1 VEGLIMRAIHRVSR
15 PLLAAAAL
23 LAGAAAMTA
32 ADPAPVSPAPAATEV
47 EVERIRPKEPKLPS
61 LTFLRENRDFIR
73 ARFDLLRERPAEG
86 RGDAV
91 AFDPRWLAWERMLAA
106 IHAARESVAFVHNDV
121 ERRQLLASITE
132 LGRLE
137 DQLDA
142 MDRQLALQSERLRV
156 LEEDFTGAQRTA
168 LMVVLSGDPGDD
180 VVEVAVTLEGGGRLS
195 VPLYV
200 EQREALRRGG
210 VVQVFHGFVEPRRQ
224 VIEIGVAGP
233 PWPAGDRGY
242 VTLEPARDRLTFLRL
257 AFGAGASAES
267 APSAVRGAASI
278 RAFTWLHEP
287 KRSPAG
293 G

>member
-1 VEGLIMRAIHRVSR
+1 MRAIDRTVR
-15 PLLAAAAL
+15 PALAAAAL
-23 LAGAAAMTA
+23 FAAAA
-32 ADPAPVSPAPAATEV
+32 ALAVADAAPLPGTPAATEV
-47 EVERIRPKEPKLPS
+47 EVERVRPKEPKLPS

-73 ARFDLLRERPAEG
+73 SRFDLLRERPAD
-86 RGDAV
+86 RRDDAV
-91 AFDPRWLAWERMLAA
+91 ALDPRWLAWERMLAA
-106 IHAARESVAFVHNDV
+106 IHASRESVAVIHNDV

-142 MDRQLALQSERLRV
+142 MDRQLAVQSERLRV

-168 LMVVLSGDPGDD
+168 LMVVLSGDPGED

-195 VPLYV
+195 VPLYL
-200 EQREALRRGG
+200 EQREALRKGG

-224 VIEIGVAGP
+224 VIEVSVAGP
-233 PWPAGDRGY
+233 PWPAGERGF

-257 AFGAGASAES
+257 DFGAVP
-267 APSAVRGAASI
+267 APGSPEATGRARGTAAM